1 MQVGK
6 KSINNQT
13 SGKFVKKCQLSRLTI
28 LFNYYMRKILVDL
41 HRLGGNKYNGL
52 YHFCEQL
59 GRHLITAPDT
69 GNELFYYVPE
79 KQFNFFGPQVKYI
92 KKRSIDKFY
101 RFGTSQF
108 DVWHIATT
116 ISWYRPFNRKTKII
130 FTIHDLNF
138 LNEEENSASFK
149 KKYLQLI
156 QQRVDRAHHL
166 TFISEFAKKQ
176 AQENLNLGNK
186 PGTVIYNG
194 CNIPTNLNFS
204 EPVVKSQR
212 PFLFTIGQL
221 HSRKNFHVLP
231 ALLAGNEYELVI
243 AGLNDFPYTQ
253 KVLAEAKRH
262 GVESR
267 VKLIGAITDAEKFWY
282 YKNCLAFVFPSIGE
296 GFGLPVL
303 EAMQFG
309 KPVFLS
315 THTSLPEIGGDAAFY
330 FNDFNAETMQAVF
343 EKGMNDF
350 RNNNGAVKVIAQAS
364 CFSWDKAA
372 REYLQLYSAV

>member
-1 MQVGK
+1 MQKV
-6 KSINNQT
+6 
-13 SGKFVKKCQLSRLTI
+13 
-28 LFNYYMRKILVDL
+28 LVDM

-52 YHFCEQL
+52 YHFSEQL
-59 GRHLITAPDT
+59 GRHLITVPQAEAD
-69 GNELFYYVPE
+69 LYYYLPE
-79 KQFNFFGPQVKYI
+79 NQFGFFGESVKYV
-92 KKRSIDKFY
+92 KQRSIDKIY

-108 DVWHIATT
+108 DVWHITTT
-116 ISWYRPFNRKTKII
+116 ISWYRPFNSKTKSI

-138 LNEEENSASFK
+138 LNEEEYSVSSK
-149 KKYLQLI
+149 RKYLQLI

-166 TFISEFAKKQ
+166 TFISEFARKQ

-194 CNIPTNLNFS
+194 CNSARDVNIIQPKEKPKN
-204 EPVVKSQR
+204 

-231 ALLAGNEYELVI
+231 ALLDGNDYELVI
-243 AGLNDFPYTQ
+243 AGLNDFPY
-253 KVLAEAKRH
+253 KEKILAEAKKY

-267 VKLIGAITDAEKFWY
+267 VKLVGAVTDEEKFWY

-315 THTSLPEIGGDAAFY
+315 TATSLPEIGGDAAYY
-330 FNDFNAETMQAVF
+330 FDDFDPASMLEVF

-350 RNNNGAVKVIAQAS
+350 KSTNGESRVIAQAAN
-364 CFSWDKAA
+364 FRWNRAA
-372 REYLQLYSAV
+372 QEYLQLYSAL